1 MAAAAGV
8 STATVSR
15 CINSPRLV
23 ASGTAARVLKV
34 IEDLGYRPNRFA
46 QGLMTRRSHT
56 LGLVLPDIYGE
67 FYSELLRGA
76 SAAARR
82 QGFHLLVTSGAS
94 DGPGTLDSGAFG
106 LVDGLALM
114 ITEPNE
120 ALWRAARGT
129 GLPIVTLDSDPGEA
143 GVDSVLIDN
152 ASGAREAA
160 RHLLESVAPG
170 RCYFVGG
177 PKDNFDSVQRARAF
191 EAVLKG
197 AGWVAREGQVVFG
210 EYSPE
215 WGRRW
220 AEGWVKSTGRP
231 ESRLS
236 GGTDRS
242 PIGVMAGNDEIA
254 YGVMDAVQAAGL
266 NVPRDVRVVGFD
278 DSRLASLV
286 RPALST
292 VRVPLAEVGAVVVEM
307 LIQRVNEPGRSV
319 DSRLLETRLVVRGSS
334 AGEETSTPAH
344 GHAGTPTA
352 GRTGKR

>member
-1 MAAAAGV
+1 
-8 STATVSR
+8 VSR
-15 CINSPRLV
+15 CINTPHLV
-23 ASGTAARVLKV
+23 APATAARVLRV
-34 IEDLGYRPNRFA
+34 IESLGYRPNRFA

-56 LGLVLPDIYGE
+56 LGVVLPDIHGE

-76 SAAARR
+76 NAEARR
-82 QGFHLLVTSGAS
+82 HKYHLLVTSGAPGV
-94 DGPGTLDSGAFG
+94 DGTETVDSGTFG

-120 ALWRAARGT
+120 ALWRAARRT
-129 GLPIVTLDSDPGEA
+129 GLPIVALDSDPDGER
-143 GVDSVLIDN
+143 VDSVLIDN

-160 RHLLESVAPG
+160 RHLLESVPPQ

-177 PKDNFDSVQRARAF
+177 PRDNFDTGQRAGAF
-191 EAVLKG
+191 DSALKG
-197 AGWVAREGQVVFG
+197 AAHEPRADQLAFG

-220 AEGWVKSTGRP
+220 AEGWVRSEGGAAGRGK
-231 ESRLS
+231 E
-236 GGTDRS
+236 GGGI

-254 YGVMDAVQAAGL
+254 YGVMDGMQAAGR

-292 VRVPLAEVGAVVVEM
+292 VRVPLAEVGAVVVDT
-307 LIQRVNEPGRSV
+307 LIQRIQHPERKVV
-319 DSRLLETRLVVRGSS
+319 SRMLMTRLVVRGSS
-334 AGEETSTPAH
+334 G
-344 GHAGTPTA
+344 
-352 GRTGKR
+352 